1 MLTKWSKILFLVFL
15 GIYLSSRSFYQYFV
29 FDMLVQYSVYALII
43 AFFLCL
49 IYNYLIRKQE
59 NKNIL
64 WLIPLVA
71 IPIITYKNL
80 GNFYFGENAR
90 GEQSN
95 FKIISIN
102 IFSQNEEFQHLKDY
116 LAKDKSDVI
125 VLQELTPAWQKH
137 VEFIRKEYPYYKEEV
152 RSNNFGIAI
161 YSKIPFTKVSTK
173 NYIDEMHPSILA
185 EIIVDAKLVSILAT
199 HPVPPLPN
207 QARFERRNKQYELM
221 KQEIDA
227 LPNENIILVG
237 DLNSTV
243 YSPNFK
249 LVQSDKMK
257 DARSGFGLN
266 NSWNAFIPILR
277 TNIDQCWVSKNIK
290 VTNFYRGDDIKSDH
304 FPIVAELK
312 ID

>member
-49 IYNYLIRKQE
+49 IYNYSIRKQE
-59 NKNIL
+59 KKNIL

-102 IFSQNEEFQHLKDY
+102 IFSQNDEFQHLQKY
-116 LAKDKSDVI
+116 LGTETADVI
-125 VLQELTPAWQKH
+125 VLQELTPSWQKN

-161 YSKIPFTKVSTK
+161 YSKIPFKKVSTK

-185 EIIVDAKLVSILAT
+185 EISVDGKSVSILAT

-237 DLNSTV
+237 DLNSTI

-266 NSWNAFIPILR
+266 NSWNAFIPIFR
-277 TNIDQCWVSKNIK
+277 TNIDQCWVSKKIK

>member
-1 MLTKWSKILFLVFL
+1 
-15 GIYLSSRSFYQYFV
+15 
-29 FDMLVQYSVYALII
+29 MLVQYSVYALII

-185 EIIVDAKLVSILAT
+185 KIIVDAKPLSILAT

-227 LPNENIILVG
+227 LPNENIILIG

>member
-1 MLTKWSKILFLVFL
+1 MT
-15 GIYLSSRSFYQYFV
+15 
-29 FDMLVQYSVYALII
+29 
-43 AFFLCL
+43 
-49 IYNYLIRKQE
+49 
-59 NKNIL
+59 
-64 WLIPLVA
+64 
-71 IPIITYKNL
+71 
-80 GNFYFGENAR
+80 
-90 GEQSN
+90 
-95 FKIISIN
+95 
-102 IFSQNEEFQHLKDY
+102 
-116 LAKDKSDVI
+116 KDKSDVI

-161 YSKIPFTKVSTK
+161 YSKIPFSKVSTK

-185 EIIVDAKLVSILAT
+185 EIIVDAKPLSILAT

-266 NSWNAFIPILR
+266 NSWNAFIPIFR
-277 TNIDQCWVSKNIK
+277 TNIDQCWVSKKIK

-312 ID
+312 IE

>member
-1 MLTKWSKILFLVFL
+1 MLTKWSRILFFVFA
-15 GIYLSSRSFYQYFV
+15 GIYLTSKSFYQYFV
-29 FDMLVQYSVYALII
+29 FDMLSHYSVYVLII

-49 IYNYLIRKQE
+49 IHNFAIRKE
-59 NKNIL
+59 EKKNIL

-80 GNFYFGENAR
+80 GNFYFGENAK

-95 FKIISIN
+95 LKMISIN
-102 IFSQNEEFQHLKDY
+102 IYSGNDDYKYLKDY
-116 LAKDKSDVI
+116 LTEEKADVI

-137 VEFIRKEYPYYKEEV
+137 VDFIRKEYPYYKEEV

-161 YSKIPFTKVSTK
+161 YSKTPLTKVSTI

-185 EIIVDAKLVSILAT
+185 EISVDAKPVSILAT

-227 LPNENIILVG
+227 LPNKNIVLIG

-266 NSWNAFIPILR
+266 NSWNAMIPILR
-277 TNIDQCWVSKNIK
+277 TNIDQCWVSTPIK
-290 VTNFYRGDDIKSDH
+290 VTNFYRGKDIKSDH
-304 FPIVAELK
+304 FPIVVELK
-312 ID
+312 VE

>member
-1 MLTKWSKILFLVFL
+1 M
-15 GIYLSSRSFYQYFV
+15 
-29 FDMLVQYSVYALII
+29 
-43 AFFLCL
+43 
-49 IYNYLIRKQE
+49 
-59 NKNIL
+59 

-80 GNFYFGENAR
+80 GNFYFGENAK
-90 GEQSN
+90 GEKSN
-95 FKIISIN
+95 FKITSIN

-116 LAKDKSDVI
+116 LTKDKSDVI

-161 YSKIPFTKVSTK
+161 YSKIPFSKVSTK

-185 EIIVDAKLVSILAT
+185 EIIVDAKPLSILAT

-227 LPNENIILVG
+227 LSNENIILVG

-266 NSWNAFIPILR
+266 NSWNAFIPIFR

-290 VTNFYRGDDIKSDH
+290 VTNFYRGDDIKPDH

-312 ID
+312 IE

>member
-1 MLTKWSKILFLVFL
+1 M
-15 GIYLSSRSFYQYFV
+15 
-29 FDMLVQYSVYALII
+29 
-43 AFFLCL
+43 
-49 IYNYLIRKQE
+49 
-59 NKNIL
+59 
-64 WLIPLVA
+64 
-71 IPIITYKNL
+71 
-80 GNFYFGENAR
+80 
-90 GEQSN
+90 
-95 FKIISIN
+95 
-102 IFSQNEEFQHLKDY
+102 
-116 LAKDKSDVI
+116 
-125 VLQELTPAWQKH
+125 
-137 VEFIRKEYPYYKEEV
+137 

-161 YSKIPFTKVSTK
+161 YSKIPFSKVSTK

-266 NSWNAFIPILR
+266 NSWNAFIPIFR
-277 TNIDQCWVSKNIK
+277 TNIDQCWVSKKIK

>member
-49 IYNYLIRKQE
+49 IYNYSIRKE
-59 NKNIL
+59 EKKNIL

-102 IFSQNEEFQHLKDY
+102 IFSQNDEFQHLQKY
-116 LAKDKSDVI
+116 LGTETADVI
-125 VLQELTPAWQKH
+125 VLQELTPSWQKN

-161 YSKIPFTKVSTK
+161 YSKIPFSKVSTK

-185 EIIVDAKLVSILAT
+185 EIIVDAKPVSILAT

-266 NSWNAFIPILR
+266 NSWNAFIPIFR
-277 TNIDQCWVSKNIK
+277 TNIDQCWVSKKIK